1 MIGPNTNLD
10 HPFRKMKSKTTT
22 TPLLFLLCL
31 LAIPVHAQFPG
42 FGNFGQQGGG
52 QQNRRSGS
60 SSGQYP
66 DNQVGDAYFSIDPN
80 TRQLVVVA
88 DADTQRW
95 VSNVIANLN
104 RPQPQVLIKVVFV
117 EVTRNN
123 SLDLGIEGSF
133 NKGSTF
139 PSGLVTNFTVVSN
152 TIVPSSIVPG
162 AQSMFNGLNNFG
174 LSTAGSPQGLY
185 QIMGED
191 YTVTLRAIATAGNAK
206 VLSRPSIVARNNQ
219 PATINVG
226 QSVPLITAVRF
237 DNFGN
242 QINSVSY
249 QNVGIILRVTPFITP
264 QGLVE
269 MILSPETSEL
279 VQDRSQWVPISTG
292 TSGTIAA
299 PVINTRNADTV
310 VITPDGQTVVIGG
323 LMAATKADSESKLPW
338 LGDIPVIGNL
348 FKHRIKTGANTELL
362 IFLTPHVIPAPTEF
376 ALASEQEKSKFDAP
390 KSLSNQ
396 ELDKFLDTL
405 PEKDPN
411 GDAPPKKKKKT
422 KE

>member
-1 MIGPNTNLD
+1 
-10 HPFRKMKSKTTT
+10 MKSKTTI
-22 TPLLFLLCL
+22 LIISLLCF

-52 QQNRRSGS
+52 QTRRSGS

-88 DADTQRW
+88 DPDTQRW

-133 NKGSTF
+133 NKGSTI
-139 PSGLVTNFTVVSN
+139 PSGLVTNFTVISN
-152 TIVPSSIVPG
+152 AIVPSSIGPG
-162 AQSMFNGLNNFG
+162 TASMFNGLNNFG
-174 LSTAGSPQGLY
+174 LGSAGSPQGLY

-226 QSVPLITAVRF
+226 QSVPLITAVRL

-323 LMAATKADSESKLPW
+323 LMASTKA
-338 LGDIPVIGNL
+338 N
-348 FKHRIKTGANTELL
+348 
-362 IFLTPHVIPAPTEF
+362 
-376 ALASEQEKSKFDAP
+376 
-390 KSLSNQ
+390 
-396 ELDKFLDTL
+396 
-405 PEKDPN
+405 
-411 GDAPPKKKKKT
+411 
-422 KE
+422 